1 MLIALV
7 PYDASSRQWPTPLGE
22 MKLLLFSGSPLHP
35 NVPCTVL
42 GILLL
47 LIRLSSGNSP
57 LKVNFLLNECSYAH
71 SQGLRSDVQKQSYLA
86 VIFSW
91 TPEMQGCQPCPN
103 SVSLLFPQQ
112 NDIQLLGLSCR
123 AYMKNNRK
131 YREREK
137 RERRRDIDKLL
148 LNSLCALLL

>member
-1 MLIALV
+1 MLIVVV
-7 PYDASSRQWPTPLGE
+7 PYDASSRQWPTPLGK
-22 MKLLLFSGSPLHP
+22 MKLFLFSGSPLQP

-71 SQGLRSDVQKQSYLA
+71 SRGLRSDVQKRNYLA

-91 TPEMQGCQPCPN
+91 TPEMQECQPCPN

-112 NDIQLLGLSCR
+112 NDIQLLSLICR

-131 YREREK
+131 HREREK
-137 RERRRDIDKLL
+137 GGETLI
-148 LNSLCALLL
+148 NCF